1 MGGLA
6 VTLVY
11 PLVGYFI
18 DGICSVSVGI
28 VFFQGKQLS
37 INARIVD
44 TSERKY
50 RTLLQGRAG
59 KANFIGAMLSGIAM
73 IIIGN
78 ADIVYVIYVGIILV
92 IPDTLIGLY
101 SIRKIRALPVREEEM
116 K

>member
-1 MGGLA
+1 ME
-6 VTLVY
+6 
-11 PLVGYFI
+11 
-18 DGICSVSVGI
+18 
-28 VFFQGKQLS
+28 
-37 INARIVD
+37 
-44 TSERKY
+44 ER
-50 RTLLQGRAG
+50 G

-73 IIIGN
+73 IVIGN